1 MQKCMHLIGAY
12 CAIQSGAYTFGTTKL
27 APQIVVVMACLVTRE
42 FDTHKKDTHF
52 AKLPT
57 LEHNFWQCVVHL
69 PWFCDHLAEV
79 VSKSMPKNGTRFR
92 DARIAKVTKLPK
104 LDFGC
109 QIIRKTLLFWRVD
122 FEKSH
127 FQNYRFLIKSL
138 YMSIGILSKNHW
150 FLHFR
155 LLSDGWDAQ
164 VRDGVTRWRRWAA
177 SKEGMG
183 SSRSQMRVR
192 FFFSDPKDL
201 DQKVRVTP
209 PPLFRPLLT
218 KFWTSF
224 LSLLARVVGAAR

>member
-1 MQKCMHLIGAY
+1 MHLIGAY

-27 APQIVVVMACLVTRE
+27 APQMVVVLAWLVTRE
-42 FDTHKKDTHF
+42 FDMHKKDTHF

-79 VSKSMPKNGTRFR
+79 VSKSMSKNGTRFR
-92 DARIAKVTKLPK
+92 DARIAKVTKLQK
-104 LDFGC
+104 LNFGC

-150 FLHFR
+150 FLYFSSLVRWMRRTSEGRGHSMEEVSC
-155 LLSDGWDAQ
+155 LEGGDGELEISD
-164 VRDGVTRWRRWAA
+164 
-177 SKEGMG
+177 EG
-183 SSRSQMRVR
+183 QI
-192 FFFSDPKDL
+192 FFSDPKDL

-209 PPLFRPLLT
+209 PLFRPLLT

-224 LSLLARVVGAAR
+224 FSLLARVVGAAR